1 MFAVILIAENPSNP
15 LLLWNNHKES
25 MSEDFLYQARQAHPD
40 GDVDFSD
47 EIFNHALI
55 AIEDKLLD
63 MENKLLTDFGLPAA
77 DRQAINIF
85 FREVQRE
92 ANYDMNIL
100 ANQVEQQEPWLT
112 ADQSAAYA
120 QIIAQVEM
128 GGGFIF
134 LDAPGGTGKT
144 FFNQPPFC

>member
-1 MFAVILIAENPSNP
+1 MVPKMIRGMFAVILIAENPSNP

-85 FREVQRE
+85 FREVQKE

-100 ANQVEQQEPWLT
+100 ANQVEQQEP
-112 ADQSAAYA
+112 
-120 QIIAQVEM
+120 
-128 GGGFIF
+128 
-134 LDAPGGTGKT
+134 
-144 FFNQPPFC
+144 